1 MTGKQDHVGALINI
15 YLASS
20 ARASSARAS
29 SLGLSNVSYSYP
41 ENRTAAT

>member
-20 ARASSARAS
+20 ARAS
-29 SLGLSNVSYSYP
+29 LGLSNVSYSNP

>member
-20 ARASSARAS
+20 ASAS